1 MTERFLRAKTRLS
14 QQENVLLESRM
25 RSKKLGQTLPDEAIK
40 VPQIGQWELKQGNQQ
55 SRPLYD
61 NSKKIIMPTKQINR
75 IQSRPIQ
82 PFPQD
87 IQLSEEQ
94 KQRIKNP
101 EQKLI
106 THDTSKS
113 TSEAPFPFKSP
124 LKQFRKTSPQKQ
136 TSTSIKYPTTTTNL
150 DSILTSKYRLPSKP
164 LPPLKETEKD
174 ENKTDETK
182 NTAPFLPLE
191 LFDDTTY
198 EEFSLDY
205 LLQHPKAWSKYKSDI
220 SDDSIESSW
229 RPCTV
234 IDYDP
239 STFLFTIEWNKDH
252 KKKKVARFNLR
263 FDCENQE
270 KFQERIE
277 AAKKGSVRYEM
288 QFRFDS
294 RVQSMPTEDLPELAP
309 QNLEQIVLMMN
320 MQRDLR
326 YERLVNDLIDDVC
339 CQFKFMNNKFEFE
352 FELEHNPLVPNRED
366 FLQLITPKKKII

>member
-174 ENKTDETK
+174 ENKTDE
-182 NTAPFLPLE
+182 N
-191 LFDDTTY
+191 
-198 EEFSLDY
+198 
-205 LLQHPKAWSKYKSDI
+205 
-220 SDDSIESSW
+220 
-229 RPCTV
+229 
-234 IDYDP
+234 
-239 STFLFTIEWNKDH
+239 
-252 KKKKVARFNLR
+252 
-263 FDCENQE
+263 
-270 KFQERIE
+270 
-277 AAKKGSVRYEM
+277 
-288 QFRFDS
+288 
-294 RVQSMPTEDLPELAP
+294 
-309 QNLEQIVLMMN
+309 
-320 MQRDLR
+320 
-326 YERLVNDLIDDVC
+326 
-339 CQFKFMNNKFEFE
+339 
-352 FELEHNPLVPNRED
+352 
-366 FLQLITPKKKII
+366 